1 MSGEEAGPEKR
12 QNQINTRHM
21 EARMLRA
28 WYRAVGLSEDEIA
41 RLIHEP
47 AADEESTVV
56 RARRE

>member
-1 MSGEEAGPEKR
+1 MSGEEAGPEKK
-12 QNQINTRHM
+12 QNQTDVRL
-21 EARMLRA
+21 LRT
-28 WYRAVGLSEDEIA
+28 WYRAIGLCEDEIA